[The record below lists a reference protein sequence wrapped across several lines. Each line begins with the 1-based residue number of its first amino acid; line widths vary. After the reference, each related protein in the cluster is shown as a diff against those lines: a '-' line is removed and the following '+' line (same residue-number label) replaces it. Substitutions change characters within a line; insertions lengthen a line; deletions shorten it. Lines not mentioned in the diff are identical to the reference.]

1 MISFIINKKTRK
13 IQQQRREHHLARLFK
28 PRSNTPRHL
37 GLSIGSSILNP
48 LFYFRSK
55 TSTYMTTNLDTIT
68 SLAPPSTIHVQAYT
82 YALPNFQD
90 KFHKRVSAALLPDS
104 SLESSSSKKI
114 KRKKKANLPLPTY
127 EDYSRP
133 SYTSDET
140 KEIKSRPKKRESF
153 QVSIPINLGSSHKSH
168 ALHPDRQDKGFSPT
182 LELCP
187 WINVFM
193 IGSQYN

>member
-28 PRSNTPRHL
+28 PRSNTP
-37 GLSIGSSILNP
+37 N
-48 LFYFRSK
+48 
-55 TSTYMTTNLDTIT
+55 
-68 SLAPPSTIHVQAYT
+68 
-82 YALPNFQD
+82 ALPNFQD